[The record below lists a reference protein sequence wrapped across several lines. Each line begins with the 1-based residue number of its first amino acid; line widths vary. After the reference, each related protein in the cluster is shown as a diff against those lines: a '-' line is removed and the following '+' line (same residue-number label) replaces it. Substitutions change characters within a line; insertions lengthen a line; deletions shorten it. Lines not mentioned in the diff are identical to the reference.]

1 MEERKDNSKIL
12 DSSGFVEIAEVVPD
26 VILEIRYYSTFN
38 FIGDRIDGYEEPT
51 ALLTK
56 ETAAAL
62 MVASDELMSRGYRL
76 KIYDAYRPQRA
87 VDHFVRWAKDVEDQ
101 RMKAVFYPD
110 VSKKKLFELGFIA
123 EHSGHSRGST
133 VDLTLFDM
141 SGGCDV
147 DMGGYFD
154 FFGDISHYEHASLT
168 EAQRA
173 NRTLLR
179 DVMADAGFVPYEN
192 EWWHFTLSDEPYTDR
207 YFDFPVCKGSLKKSM
222 VNRRYYEKEVGSSI
236 NDNHYDRGNPC

>member
-1 MEERKDNSKIL
+1 MEDKKNFSEIL
-12 DSSGFVEIAEVVPD
+12 DSSGFSEIAEVVPD

-56 ETAAAL
+56 EAAAAL
-62 MVASDELMSRGYRL
+62 KAASDEFLERGYRL

-87 VDHFVRWAKDVEDQ
+87 VDHFVRWAKDLDDQ
-101 RMKAVFYPD
+101 RMKKIFYPVVAKD
-110 VSKKKLFELGFIA
+110 KLFELGFIA

-141 SGGCDV
+141 ARGCDV

-154 FFGDISHYEHASLT
+154 FFGDISHYDHPDLT
-168 EAQRA
+168 DAQRE

-179 DVMADAGFVPYEN
+179 DVMVRAGFVPYEY
-192 EWWHFTLSDEPYTDR
+192 EWWHFTLANEPYPDT
-207 YFDFPVCKGSLKKSM
+207 YFDFPVNKAGA
-222 VNRRYYEKEVGSSI
+222 
-236 NDNHYDRGNPC
+236 